1 MSPVRRASNKGFAVS
16 EDGTRIAWQRHGAGE
31 RVMLFI
37 PTWNLVDSRVVRHQ
51 VDFLSAQAT
60 VVTFDPRGAGAS
72 DRPDHGYDFPMHAA
86 DALAVLDA
94 VGVERASIITASR
107 GMNSAVILA
116 AGYPER
122 VDRLV
127 AVAPY
132 VPLEPK
138 TSGTFWTIDEIREEA
153 DLFSAHG
160 WRTEWPAFA
169 RWFMSR
175 VFSEQDSEATIR
187 ELVAIALEASPE
199 ILLTQERELNW
210 DAIPPLLRSVTNPT
224 LLIHGDGDLTTPMSM
239 VQALADALPSGRLEV
254 IPGGGHRPDIRTPE
268 RVNGLIAAFL
278 IGSTPEEATA

>member
-1 MSPVRRASNKGFAVS
+1 
-16 EDGTRIAWQRHGAGE
+16 
-31 RVMLFI
+31 
-37 PTWNLVDSRVVRHQ
+37 
-51 VDFLSAQAT
+51 
-60 VVTFDPRGAGAS
+60 
-72 DRPDHGYDFPMHAA
+72 
-86 DALAVLDA
+86 
-94 VGVERASIITASR
+94 
-107 GMNSAVILA
+107 MNSAVILA
-116 AGYPER
+116 ARYPER

-175 VFSEQDSEATIR
+175 VFSEPDSEATIR

-224 LLIHGDGDLTTPMSM
+224 LLIHGDGDLTTP
-239 VQALADALPSGRLEV
+239 
-254 IPGGGHRPDIRTPE
+254 IPWSRHWPMPCLVAASRSSPVAVTARTSGHRSASTGSSPRFSSAQPLMKLPPE
-268 RVNGLIAAFL
+268 RCNH
-278 IGSTPEEATA
+278 GSLREMSNETRR

>member
-31 RVMLFI
+31 PVILFI
-37 PTWNLVDSRVVRHQ
+37 PTWNIVDSRVVRHQ

-72 DRPDHGYDFPMHAA
+72 ERPDHGYDFTMHAA

-94 VGVERASIITASR
+94 AGVERASLVTASR
-107 GMNSAVILA
+107 GVNSAILLA
-116 AGYPER
+116 ARYPER
-122 VDRLV
+122 VGRLV
-127 AVAPY
+127 AIAPY
-132 VPLEPK
+132 VRLEPK
-138 TSGTFWTIDEIREEA
+138 TGGTFWTINEIREEA

-175 VFSEQDSEATIR
+175 VFSEPDSEQTIR
-187 ELVAIALEASPE
+187 EVVEIALEASPE
-199 ILLTQERELNW
+199 ILITQELELNW
-210 DAIPPLLRSVTNPT
+210 DAIPPLLKSVTNPT
-224 LLIHGDGDLTTPMSM
+224 LLMHGDGDVTTPMSM
-239 VQALADALPSGRLEV
+239 GQALTDALPSGRLEV

-268 RVNGLIAAFL
+268 RVNRLIAAFL